1 MDRGVSAAQDAR
13 FKDKEQQHLGASRF
27 PKMFDLRVDME
38 RVNMQ
43 VMRPWIV
50 ERVEELLGLEDEVL
64 VEYIMSQLESERVRR
79 S

>member
-13 FKDKEQQHLGASRF
+13 FKDKEQQLLGSSRF
-27 PKMFDLRVDME
+27 PQMFDERVDME
-38 RVNMQ
+38 RVNMK

-64 VEYIMSQLESERVRR
+64 VEYVMSQLESERVRIC
-79 S
+79 

>member
-13 FKDKEQQHLGASRF
+13 FKDKEQQHLAASRF
-27 PKMFDLRVDME
+27 PKMFDSRVDME